1 MLPPGLVLT
10 APHEAWSRIPGLS
23 RHVAVVI
30 LALVCVGYIWRPMRD
45 KKSSVCG
52 NCCDARGRLLVPFLV
67 VFLAL
72 VVVSAG
78 KGAWSSPSVATWV
91 GFASNMAENAET
103 QTGGISA
110 AEVGR
115 KRRIAAQGWLTRASK
130 KLETVVAQPEIDMSE
145 LLDAIEQFDSRL
157 TAYDSA
163 QSEFELYLDSDQLI
177 AEIDKSADYRDN
189 VRVPRIAASK
199 LFASPIQND

>member
-10 APHEAWSRIPGLS
+10 APHEAWSPISGLS

-30 LALVCVGYIWRPMRD
+30 LSLVCVGYIWRPMRD
-45 KKSSVCG
+45 KQSSVCES
-52 NCCDARGRLLVPFLV
+52 CCDARGRLLVPFLV

-115 KRRIAAQGWLTRASK
+115 KRRIAAHGWLT
-130 KLETVVAQPEIDMSE
+130 VHP
-145 LLDAIEQFDSRL
+145 
-157 TAYDSA
+157 
-163 QSEFELYLDSDQLI
+163 
-177 AEIDKSADYRDN
+177 KS
-189 VRVPRIAASK
+189 
-199 LFASPIQND
+199 

>member
-1 MLPPGLVLT
+1 MDDNSNNNNSDSDSYIYLVIC
-10 APHEAWSRIPGLS
+10 SY
-23 RHVAVVI
+23 
-30 LALVCVGYIWRPMRD
+30 LALVSIGYIWRPKRD
-45 KKSSVCG
+45 LKSSVCG
-52 NCCDARGRLLVPFLV
+52 NCCDTRGRMLVPFLV
-67 VFLAL
+67 VCLAL

-91 GFASNMAENAET
+91 GFASNMTESAES

-130 KLETVVAQPEIDMSE
+130 KSENVVAQPKINISE
-145 LLDAIEQFDSRL
+145 LLDAIEQFDSQL
-157 TAYDSA
+157 TAYDFA
-163 QSEFELYLDSDQLI
+163 QSEFELHLDSDQLI

-199 LFASPIQND
+199 LFASSM